1 MSDSATTPTAVVNKA
16 ERALAEIK
24 SILSERWT
32 AEEVTLETTFVSLEM
47 DDLDVLELSLE
58 LEDRLD
64 MDLLSAD
71 LSEIVSIQHLVDA
84 AVNSW

>member
-1 MSDSATTPTAVVNKA
+1 MSDTATPTATKA

-24 SILSERWT
+24 AILAERWT
-32 AEEVTLETTFVSLEM
+32 AEEVTPATTFVGLEM

-71 LSEIVSIQHLVDA
+71 LSEIVSVQHLVDA